1 MAVSVRYV
9 TAGGVYYDLASGYLG
24 TMPIAYWM
32 CGSQKVKIFS
42 GEALLN
48 DIERFDG
55 IRIDHVI
62 DQELCLIES
71 TRKELIE

>member
-1 MAVSVRYV
+1 MSVRYV

-42 GEALLN
+42 AEALLN
-48 DIERFDG
+48 DIEKYDG
-55 IRIDHVI
+55 IKIDHVI
-62 DQELCLIES
+62 DSEVSVIEL

>member
-1 MAVSVRYV
+1 MSVRYV

-24 TMPIAYWM
+24 IMPIAYWM

-42 GEALLN
+42 AEALLN
-48 DIERFDG
+48 DIERYDG
-55 IRIDHVI
+55 IRVNHVI
-62 DQELCLIES
+62 DSELSLIES

>member
-1 MAVSVRYV
+1 MSVRYV

-42 GEALLN
+42 AEALLN
-48 DIERFDG
+48 DIEKYDG
-55 IRIDHVI
+55 IRVNHVI
-62 DQELCLIES
+62 DSELSLIES

>member
-1 MAVSVRYV
+1 MSVRYV

-42 GEALLN
+42 AEALLN
-48 DIERFDG
+48 DIERYDG
-55 IRIDHVI
+55 IRVDHVI
-62 DQELCLIES
+62 DSELSVMES

>member
-1 MAVSVRYV
+1 MSVRYV

-42 GEALLN
+42 AEALLN
-48 DIERFDG
+48 DIEKYDG
-55 IRIDHVI
+55 IKVNHVI
-62 DQELCLIES
+62 DSEVSVIEL

>member
-1 MAVSVRYV
+1 MSVRYV

-42 GEALLN
+42 AEALLN
-48 DIERFDG
+48 DIERYDG
-55 IRIDHVI
+55 IKVDHVI
-62 DQELCLIES
+62 DSEVSVIES

>member
-1 MAVSVRYV
+1 MSVRYV

-24 TMPIAYWM
+24 VMPIAYWM

-42 GEALLN
+42 AEALLN
-48 DIERFDG
+48 DIEKYDG
-55 IRIDHVI
+55 IKIDHVI
-62 DQELCLIES
+62 DSEVSVIEL

>member
-1 MAVSVRYV
+1 MSVRYV

-42 GEALLN
+42 AEALLN
-48 DIERFDG
+48 DIERYDG
-55 IRIDHVI
+55 IRVNHVI
-62 DQELCLIES
+62 DSEVSVIES